1 MDRLAERYAQAKV
14 IYLGG
19 NDLLTV
25 HGFEQFQHLLTLSLS
40 NNLLTQVSDLYVLA
54 GACPTL
60 RNLSLEGNAVAQTPY
75 YRQRV
80 IAGTVSTV
88 STPPYSG
95 IAVHWTHVFSL
106 HFILCVCVAMPELEL
121 LDGTK
126 VTDDELRGA
135 VDVERKYATSMDLL
149 FQNDCLIHKLKRVTH
164 QIGLHSDLHAVRHGL
179 RRGSIGSKI
188 PITVLRSQH
197 NK

>member
-1 MDRLAERYAQAKV
+1 
-14 IYLGG
+14 
-19 NDLLTV
+19 
-25 HGFEQFQHLLTLSLS
+25 
-40 NNLLTQVSDLYVLA
+40 
-54 GACPTL
+54 
-60 RNLSLEGNAVAQTPY
+60 
-75 YRQRV
+75 
-80 IAGTVSTV
+80 
-88 STPPYSG
+88 
-95 IAVHWTHVFSL
+95 
-106 HFILCVCVAMPELEL
+106 MPELEL